1 VFPTEPLPGQT
12 KPNFQKLVFG
22 RQSLSP
28 MLMRPNM
35 MAAERALTTYGALAK
50 HSATQ
55 ETKRDL
61 TLHLRRLYESGE
73 RDQSRLTV
81 LGLSFLRDR
90 DIEIKRRRI

>member
-1 VFPTEPLPGQT
+1 
-12 KPNFQKLVFG
+12 
-22 RQSLSP
+22 

-35 MAAERALTTYGALAK
+35 MATERALTIYGALAK

-61 TLHLRRLYESGE
+61 TLHLRRLFESGE
-73 RDQSRLTV
+73 RDQNRLTV

-90 DIEIKRRRI
+90 DIEMKRKRI

>member
-1 VFPTEPLPGQT
+1 
-12 KPNFQKLVFG
+12 
-22 RQSLSP
+22 
-28 MLMRPNM
+28 M
-35 MAAERALTTYGALAK
+35 MAAERALTIYGALAK

-81 LGLSFLRDR
+81 IGLSFLRDR
-90 DIEIKRRRI
+90 DIENKRRRI